1 MATVTLYIPNEFVS
15 RVVPALKRKYFE
27 LMPGETGAG
36 MTDPQIAMQAIRR
49 WVIQSV
55 KQIERIDAV
64 NDIVINVPDEI
75 ITGDIDPTAK

>member
-1 MATVTLYIPNEFVS
+1 MATVTLVIPNEFVN

-27 LMPGETGAG
+27 FMPLETGAG
-36 MTDPQIAMQAIRR
+36 MTDPQMAKEAIRR

-55 KQIERIDAV
+55 KQIEQIDAI

-75 ITGDIDPTAK
+75 ITGTVTPKIK